1 MRRPD
6 FDELSGEVQSPLGGS
21 GPAAL
26 GVSGQEPARK
36 SKFLLN
42 GESGAPAISVLDE
55 LLRARDDERKRLGQ
69 ELHDCAGHLLVSL
82 QFSIGRLRGVAE
94 SSGQGSLI
102 DEIRE
107 ILGQIDHEIRS
118 LAFMEQ
124 PVELRDHDAFSALK
138 SLVYG
143 FARRTGIH
151 TSFKCVGDSAQVDT
165 PVSVALLRV
174 AQEALVNI
182 HRHSRAT
189 WARVRVQSS
198 ADQIRLTISDNGIG
212 MPPGDIPERPPG
224 VGLQGMR
231 YRVEVLGGRFRTSN
245 LKRGAKICATVPLHR
260 TAEGAR

>member
-1 MRRPD
+1 
-6 FDELSGEVQSPLGGS
+6 L
-21 GPAAL
+21 
-26 GVSGQEPARK
+26 VSGQEPGRK
-36 SKFLLN
+36 SEFLLSDR
-42 GESGAPAISVLDE
+42 SGAPAISILDE

-82 QFSIGRLRGVAE
+82 QFGIGRLRDIAE
-94 SSGQGSLI
+94 SSGQGGLI
-102 DEIRE
+102 DEIGE
-107 ILGQIDHEIRS
+107 IIGQIDHEIRA

-124 PVELRDHDAFSALK
+124 PVELRDHDVFSALR

-151 TSFKCVGDSAQVDT
+151 TSFKCVGDLAHVDAR
-165 PVSVALLRV
+165 VSVALLRV

-182 HRHSRAT
+182 HRHARAT
-189 WARVRVQSS
+189 WARVRLQSS

-212 MPPGDIPERPPG
+212 LPAGELPERPPG

-245 LKRGAKICATVPLHR
+245 LKHGAKICATVPLR
-260 TAEGAR
+260 GRAEFAA

>member
-1 MRRPD
+1 MRQPD
-6 FDELSGEVQSPLGGS
+6 FDVREVQSPPGGLNQ
-21 GPAAL
+21 AAL
-26 GVSGQEPARK
+26 LVSGQEPGRK
-36 SKFLLN
+36 SEFLLSDR
-42 GESGAPAISVLDE
+42 SGAPAISILDE

-82 QFSIGRLRGVAE
+82 QFGIGRLRDIAE
-94 SSGQGSLI
+94 SSGQGGLI
-102 DEIRE
+102 DEIGE
-107 ILGQIDHEIRS
+107 IIGQIDHEIRA

-124 PVELRDHDAFSALK
+124 PVELRDHDVFSALR
-138 SLVYG
+138 SLVCG

-151 TSFKCVGDSAQVDT
+151 TSFKCVGDSAQVGA

-182 HRHSRAT
+182 HRHARAT
-189 WARVRVQSS
+189 WARVRLQSS

-212 MPPGDIPERPPG
+212 LPAGELPERPPG

-245 LKRGAKICATVPLHR
+245 LKHGAKICATVPVHGP
-260 TAEGAR
+260 AEFAA